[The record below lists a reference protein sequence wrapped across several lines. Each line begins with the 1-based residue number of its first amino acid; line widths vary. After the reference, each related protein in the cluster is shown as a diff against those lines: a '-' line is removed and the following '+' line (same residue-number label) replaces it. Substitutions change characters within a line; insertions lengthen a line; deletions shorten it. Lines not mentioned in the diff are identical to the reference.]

1 MASPEHLRL
10 EGEVVGLW
18 FEMQARLEAHF
29 TALAAEYKLT
39 AVQAKA
45 LLTVQPEGTMTMRS
59 LAALLQ
65 YDASNLTGVVDRLE
79 EMGAVRRQPHPSDRR
94 AKGVVLTPEGQ
105 RLRQKFWRE
114 LTSHSGPLGRL
125 KSRELASLR
134 TLLRAALQPPKVPLA
149 PNERNPARLPPR
161 LLRPTRA

>member
-1 MASPEHLRL
+1 MASSEHLRL

-45 LLTVQPEGTMTMRS
+45 LLTIQPEGAMTMRS

-94 AKGVVLTPEGQ
+94 AKGVVLTAEGQ
-105 RLRQKFWRE
+105 RLRQAFWQQ

-125 KSRELASLR
+125 TSGELARLR
-134 TLLRAALQPPKVPLA
+134 ILLRSAMKSAVGAEQA
-149 PNERNPARLPPR
+149 ESG
-161 LLRPTRA
+161 